1 MTNNQPSKSPAS
13 AAAPP
18 ARFRQT
24 GKMPSLVFGDDVFIS
39 YSRRRGAEYALAVR
53 NLTVE
58 EWNRTFPTQPYR
70 KFFEGI
76 R

>member
-13 AAAPP
+13 AAAP

-24 GKMPSLVFGDDVFIS
+24 DQMRRFVFGDDVFIS